1 MVGCRRVQALLMTLL
16 VVAGTFGISDL
27 DAWLYHRQGMERGTS
42 QPHYEPAGTT
52 CGHADRC
59 VLGVTFPDPRLVT
72 PISAVGRLT
81 RVLRISG
88 SVPSPVKPH
97 NWGRHALPQPRAPPT
112 LPA

>member
-1 MVGCRRVQALLMTLL
+1 LGSR
-16 VVAGTFGISDL
+16 ISTHGFITAR
-27 DAWLYHRQGMERGTS
+27 AWSGTS